1 MLEVGKDE
9 THQAKRKNYLP
20 PPSSFPFPPSQ
31 RYAYKGKPLTLAHL
45 AEGNKASYYEAFSDV
60 S

>member
-1 MLEVGKDE
+1 MKHIRQKE
-9 THQAKRKNYLP
+9 KNTSRPLP
-20 PPSSFPFPPSQ
+20 PSPFSPSQ
-31 RYAYKGKPLTLAHL
+31 PYAYKGKPLTLAHL